1 MNELTYLVKI
11 SFYEPIDHIEDVNII
26 GERISIALENHKD
39 HSENGFIGD
48 SDNFTTNINVTPVVN
63 DEATNLKQ
71 AILDVL
77 ELFDGNGVPNIDWIK
92 NRLNEAII

>member
-1 MNELTYLVKI
+1 MVFIYYLSLFKQLKTY
-11 SFYEPIDHIEDVNII
+11 YD
-26 GERISIALENHKD
+26 ERISIALENHKD

-77 ELFDGNGVPNIDWIK
+77 EVCNGGFVPNIDWIK
-92 NRLNEAII
+92 NRLNEAIS